1 MTIHSKYIEVAIAL
15 PIYNT
20 FTYSVPK
27 DLADFTSVGKRVL
40 VPFRNRRV
48 TGYILDSCANV
59 DQREIKSIIDV
70 LDEKPLFPTT
80 MIPFFR
86 WIAEY
91 YFHPMGDVIN
101 CALPGGLNH
110 YDIST
115 LTITED
121 GKNAH
126 AANSV
131 TSIENEI
138 LSRLKFGS
146 CRQKDLPKYLHKDIP
161 NSLIYAMERKRW
173 IVQKRELKVGRT
185 KPRME
190 RYVSLIRSDIPIY
203 NLTLPRKK
211 IIDAVKSKGE
221 ISVRELKRLV
231 PTAPRLFKSLEK
243 AGLISVYKKRVYRDP
258 FGEPIEP
265 DNVPVLTKEQKNV
278 ISTVIS
284 DLGKGFKTF
293 LLAGVT
299 GSGKTEVY
307 MQIAAE
313 AIKGGHSVLVLV
325 PEIALISQMERWFRA
340 RFGERVAVLH
350 SGLSSGE
357 RYDQWM
363 RILRKEV
370 VIAIGARSAI
380 FAPFTDIGIIIV
392 DEEHDTSY
400 KQESG
405 LRYNAR
411 DLAVMRAK
419 LHHGIALLG
428 SATPSIQSYYNVKT
442 KKFIEVNLKKR
453 VKERL
458 LPGITMVD
466 LCKKRDV
473 RGIKRYIT
481 SELYGAMKETID
493 RGEQILIFLNRRGFA
508 GLPICAACGEAV
520 RCKNCDISMTLHK
533 KANAYKCHYCGF
545 TRASVS
551 NCKVCGSSK
560 IKLLGLGTEKV
571 ESAVKSLF
579 PDANVARMDRD
590 TTTRKGSIL
599 KILKDLRNHTIDIL
613 VGTQMVTKG
622 HDFPNITLVGIICAD
637 LSLSF
642 PDFRAGERT
651 FQILAQVS
659 GRAGRGVT
667 PGRVILQTYNPN
679 HFSISSAKEQD
690 FKTFYDI
697 EISFRKALNYP
708 PFSRMIQF
716 KISGKDEKK
725 TERHAKTMGDL
736 CNTLNKNS
744 QSPLKPVD
752 ILGPVKSPLSK
763 IAKQHRWQLLIK
775 CSNATPLHQFVYQLL
790 HKNPS
795 IFNKRDVKVVIDVD
809 PFSLM

>member
-1 MTIHSKYIEVAIAL
+1 MTIHSQYIEVAIAL
-15 PIYNT
+15 PITNT
-20 FTYSVPK
+20 FTYRVPE
-27 DLADFTSVGKRVL
+27 AFAGFVSVGKRVL
-40 VPFRNRRV
+40 VPFRNCRV
-48 TGYILDSCANV
+48 TGYILDTYAKTN
-59 DQREIKSIIDV
+59 QEEIKDILDV
-70 LDEKPLFPTT
+70 LDEKSLFPST

-91 YFHPMGDVIN
+91 YIHPIGDVIK
-101 CALPGGLNH
+101 CALPGGLNL
-110 YDIST
+110 YDIPII
-115 LTITED
+115 TISEK
-121 GKNAH
+121 GKMAH
-126 AANSV
+126 MADSA
-131 TSIENEI
+131 TSMENEI
-138 LSRLKFGS
+138 LGRLKFGS
-146 CRQKDLPKYLHKDIP
+146 RRLKDLSKDLNQDVP
-161 NSLIYAMERKRW
+161 HSLIDAMARKGLIIKERK
-173 IVQKRELKVGRT
+173 LKAGRT

-190 RYVSLIRSDIPIY
+190 RYVSLNRSDILVHP
-203 NLTLPRKK
+203 LTSPRKE
-211 IIDAVKSKGE
+211 IIHAIKSKGE
-221 ISVRELKRLV
+221 MSVRELKKLV
-231 PTAPRLFKSLEK
+231 PTAPRLLKSLEK
-243 AGLISVYKKRVYRDP
+243 AGLISVYKKGVYRDP

-265 DNVPVLTKEQKNV
+265 DIVPPLTKEQKNV
-278 ISTVIS
+278 ISTVVS
-284 DLGKGFKTF
+284 DLGKGFATY

-307 MQIAAE
+307 MQIAAK
-313 AIKGGHSVLVLV
+313 AVKRGHSVLVLV

-350 SGLSSGE
+350 SGLSAGE

-363 RILRKEV
+363 RILHKEV

-380 FAPFTDIGIIIV
+380 FAPFNDIGMVIV

-405 LRYNAR
+405 LRYHAR

-419 LHHGIALLG
+419 LNHGIALLG

-442 KKFIEVNLKKR
+442 RKFMEVNLKKR
-453 VKERL
+453 VEERL
-458 LPGITMVD
+458 LPGIATVD
-466 LCKKRDV
+466 LCKSRDI

-481 SELYGAMKETID
+481 SELYGAMKDTIG
-493 RGEQILIFLNRRGFA
+493 RGEQILLFLNRRGFA

-520 RCKNCDISMTLHK
+520 KCKNCDISLTFHK
-533 KANAYKCHYCGF
+533 KSHAYKCHYCGF

-551 NCKVCGSSK
+551 NCMACGSSK

-571 ESAVKSLF
+571 ESAVKALF
-579 PDANVARMDRD
+579 PDARVARMDRD

-599 KILKDLRNHTIDIL
+599 KILKDLRNHNIDIL

-651 FQILAQVS
+651 FQLLAQVS
-659 GRAGRGVT
+659 GRAGRGEI
-667 PGRVILQTYNPN
+667 PGRVILQTYTPN
-679 HFSISSAKEQD
+679 HFSILSAKKQD

-697 EISFRKALNYP
+697 EIGFRKALNYP
-708 PFSRMIQF
+708 PFSRMIQL

-725 TERHAKTMGDL
+725 TGRHAQNMGDL
-736 CNTLNKNS
+736 CHALRKSNQSFLNS
-744 QSPLKPVD
+744 VD

-763 IAKQHRWQLLIK
+763 IAKRYRWQLLLK
-775 CSNATPLHQFVYQLL
+775 GPSVSSLHQFVYHLL
-790 HKNPS
+790 HKNAS

-809 PFSLM
+809 PYALM